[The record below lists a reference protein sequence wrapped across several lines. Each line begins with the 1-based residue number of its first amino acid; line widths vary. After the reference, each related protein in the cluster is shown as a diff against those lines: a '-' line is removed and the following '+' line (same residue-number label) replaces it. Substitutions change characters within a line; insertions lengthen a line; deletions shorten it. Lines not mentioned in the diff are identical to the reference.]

1 MCRKHINFAW
11 GKYKKGIAMHK
22 LFNLIMAQVYWR
34 WPHCLFC
41 KILWNGTS
49 YAWATKRL
57 SHQPS
62 EPAYYILDWR
72 ISCLAEACLMPRQ
85 NSFRDP
91 SLNFEGPILKAQPF
105 RGCDGFVLFV
115 SSLQSSMLDLRN
127 YFCSVSLNNLI
138 FLLLTLKLHSYI
150 KM

>member
-85 NSFRDP
+85 TSFRDP
-91 SLNFEGPILKAQPF
+91 SLNFEGPVANVLYPV
-105 RGCDGFVLFV
+105 GFGTWHFSHLFV
-115 SSLQSSMLDLRN
+115 GKFKKN
-127 YFCSVSLNNLI
+127 CSCLFALKSWLN
-138 FLLLTLKLHSYI
+138 
-150 KM
+150 